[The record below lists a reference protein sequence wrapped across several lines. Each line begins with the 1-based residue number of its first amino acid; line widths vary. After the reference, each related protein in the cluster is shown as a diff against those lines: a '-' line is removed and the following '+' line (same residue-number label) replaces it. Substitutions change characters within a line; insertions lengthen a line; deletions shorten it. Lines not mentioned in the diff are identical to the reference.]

1 MSEQQ
6 QQQQQQ
12 IPIDHDFSYLLFAD
26 DSNLVERA
34 APRLG
39 RASPRLG
46 RASPRLG
53 RASPRL
59 GRASPRLGRRTPI
72 LAFSH
77 FNDAGRYSLADD
89 GAAVVAPI
97 DDTNES
103 DSWSHERRAAPRLG
117 RSIHVHQQGKQV

>member
-1 MSEQQ
+1 MSEQHQ
-6 QQQQQQ
+6 QN
-12 IPIDHDFSYLLFAD
+12 PVDHDLSYLLFAD

-53 RASPRL
+53 R
-59 GRASPRLGRRTPI
+59 RTPA
-72 LAFSH
+72 LVFPR
-77 FNDAGRYSLADD
+77 FNHAARHRLTEEDAV
-89 GAAVVAPI
+89 AAAAI

-103 DSWSHERRAAPRLG
+103 DSWLHERRAAPRLG